1 MMMSE
6 GGSVSW
12 RCVLL
17 GAPVLWCG
25 GPPAATPRRYHIG
38 ATMVRRRKGYGDR
51 DQLCDR
57 LRLAFELA
65 IADHEPSLP
74 TAMLRIVI
82 DEAATSSPTPAR
94 ASRLPLIGSLFQTTK
109 RIRAEVELVDP
120 FSGTT
125 LDNFMID
132 AVDPTRLSTIGDDSA
147 SSLSRGSPAAASRSC
162 TRHLS
167 HLTQEWLIRRFV
179 TLTFSRLYDVMDRG
193 HDDPRLLS
201 NEPRPSSEPLRLA
214 LVAAGRIESSM

>member
-1 MMMSE
+1 MMSD
-6 GGSVSW
+6 GGAVSW

-25 GPPAATPRRYHIG
+25 GPPASTPRRYHIG

-51 DQLCDR
+51 DQLCVR

-82 DEAATSSPTPAR
+82 DEAAISSPTPAS

-125 LDNFMID
+125 LDRFMID
-132 AVDPTRLSTIGDDSA
+132 AVDPKRSSTIGDDSA
-147 SSLSRGSPAAASRSC
+147 SSLSQGSSAAASKSC
-162 TRHLS
+162 ARRPS
-167 HLTQEWLIRRFV
+167 HLTQEWLITRFV
-179 TLTFSRLYDVMDRG
+179 TLTIGRVYGATDRC
-193 HDDPRLLS
+193 HD
-201 NEPRPSSEPLRLA
+201 NPLRPRNAPDSSAEPPRSA
-214 LVAAGRIESSM
+214 LVTVGRIESAMR

>member
-1 MMMSE
+1 MKIREE
-6 GGSVSW
+6 GAVSW

-25 GPPAATPRRYHIG
+25 GPPAATPRLYHIG
-38 ATMVRRRKGYGDR
+38 GIMVRRRKGYGDR
-51 DQLCDR
+51 DQLCKR

-82 DEAATSSPTPAR
+82 DEAATSSPSPAP
-94 ASRLPLIGSLFQTTK
+94 APRLPLIGSLFPTTK

-125 LDNFMID
+125 LDLFMID
-132 AVDPTRLSTIGDDSA
+132 AANSRRMSIIGKDCAPRSLQRNLAPA
-147 SSLSRGSPAAASRSC
+147 SKSC

-167 HLTQEWLIRRFV
+167 HLTQEWLIERFV
-179 TLTFSRLYDVMDRG
+179 TLTFGRLYGATARS
-193 HDDPRLLS
+193 HDDPRPPS
-201 NEPRPSSEPLRLA
+201 NAPSCSAEPSRSATVTIGRVGRL
-214 LVAAGRIESSM
+214 M

>member
-1 MMMSE
+1 MSE
-6 GGSVSW
+6 GGAVSW

-38 ATMVRRRKGYGDR
+38 ATMVRRRKEYGER

-65 IADHEPSLP
+65 IAEHEPSLP

-82 DEAATSSPTPAR
+82 DEAATSSSTPTA
-94 ASRLPLIGSLFQTTK
+94 ASWLPLIGSLFQTTK
-109 RIRAEVELVDP
+109 RIRAEVKLVDP

-125 LDNFMID
+125 LDRFMID
-132 AVDPTRLSTIGDDSA
+132 AVGSRRLSTIGHGFA
-147 SSLSRGSPAAASRSC
+147 SSVSQGRPAAASKSR

-179 TLTFSRLYDVMDRG
+179 TLTFDRLYGATDRG
-193 HDDPRLLS
+193 HDVRRRRS
-201 NEPRPSSEPLRLA
+201 NVPSWSAEPSRSA
-214 LVAAGRIESSM
+214 IVTIGRVGSLM